1 MTHEIVQP
9 WIAYNRKPQHI
20 DRMKHD
26 TGFDEARDRV
36 DGRPN
41 PVLIGVERAI
51 HEHRLP
57 PGTRLAEAELCE
69 IYGVSRTIVRA
80 GLQALTHSQLVTLAP
95 NRGARVAKPTPADAQ
110 EVFEARELIEP
121 RTAREAARRA
131 TPADVETLLRH
142 CAEERKALEAREYG
156 RSLRLSGLFH
166 TEIARISGQKTLL
179 GFVEQLVSRS
189 ALIIALYW
197 RRERARCD
205 SHCHERLIDAIA
217 SGKPDEAEAL
227 MGSHLVDIH
236 SALHFGDEEDSPRA
250 LRDMLLSDDGQR
262 NMSGAKVWTA
272 S

>member
-1 MTHEIVQP
+1 MGLHHTG
-9 WIAYNRKPQHI
+9 
-20 DRMKHD
+20 DMKHD
-26 TGFDEARDRV
+26 IGFDPERDRH
-36 DGRPN
+36 DGRAN
-41 PVLIGVERAI
+41 PVCVGVERAI

-69 IYGVSRTIVRA
+69 IYGVSRTIVRE
-80 GLQALTHSQLVTLAP
+80 GLQALTHSQLVTLVP

-131 TPADVETLLRH
+131 TPADIETLLRH
-142 CAEERKALEAREYG
+142 SAEEHKALEAREYG

-179 GFVEQLVSRS
+179 GFVDQLVSRS

-197 RRERARCD
+197 HRERARCD

-217 SGKPDEAEAL
+217 SGKPDDAESL
-227 MGSHLVDIH
+227 MRSHLVDIH
-236 SALHFGDEEDSPRA
+236 TALDFRDGGESQRA
-250 LRDMLLSDDGQR
+250 LRDMLLS
-262 NMSGAKVWTA
+262 
-272 S
+272 

>member
-1 MTHEIVQP
+1 MPANNENICG
-9 WIAYNRKPQHI
+9 WIEYNFGLLHI
-20 DRMKHD
+20 GPMKHD
-26 TGFDEARDRV
+26 ADFDEARDKLE
-36 DGRPN
+36 GRSN
-41 PVLIGVERAI
+41 PVMVGVERAI

-80 GLQALTHSQLVTLAP
+80 GLQSLTHSQLVTLVP

-121 RTAREAARRA
+121 RTAREAARHA
-131 TPADVETLLRH
+131 TAADIDLLVRH
-142 CAEERKALEAREYG
+142 IQDEHAALHARDYG

-179 GFVEQLVSRS
+179 GFVDQLVSRS

-205 SHCHERLIDAIA
+205 SQSHERLIDAIA
-217 SGKPDEAEAL
+217 SGRGNEAETL
-227 MGSHLVDIH
+227 MRGHLLDIH
-236 SALHFGDEEDSPRA
+236 SALHFGPDEKGARA
-250 LRDMLLSDDGQR
+250 LRDMLLP
-262 NMSGAKVWTA
+262 GAG
-272 S
+272 

>member
-1 MTHEIVQP
+1 VP
-9 WIAYNRKPQHI
+9 HI
-20 DRMKHD
+20 GTMKHD
-26 TGFDEARDRV
+26 IDLDEARDRAE
-36 DGRPN
+36 GRAN
-41 PVLIGVERAI
+41 PVLVGVERAI

-80 GLQALTHSQLVTLAP
+80 GLQSLTHSQLVTLVP

-131 TPADVETLLRH
+131 TPADIDILLRH
-142 CAEERKALEAREYG
+142 IRDEHAALHAREYG

-166 TEIARISGQKTLL
+166 IEIARISGQKTLL
-179 GFVEQLVSRS
+179 GFVDQLVARS

-205 SHCHERLIDAIA
+205 SQSHERLIDAIA
-217 SGKPDEAEAL
+217 SHEPDEAETL
-227 MGSHLVDIH
+227 MRAHLLDIH
-236 SALHFGDEEDSPRA
+236 SALHFGPDDEDPRA
-250 LRDMLLSDDGQR
+250 LRDMLLPGTTP
-262 NMSGAKVWTA
+262 A
-272 S
+272 